1 MIILLIYLM
10 FVAMA
15 MKHLFLTAT
24 IKLLHPHF
32 AIAMML
38 LEYSV
43 KRVIICNFCLNNGVS
58 LIGLLDNT
66 KGPFNCTDGDVKL
79 FGGSNPYK
87 GTLHICVN
95 KAWSTVC
102 WRNNWQSVNTAVV
115 CHQLGYTAYGT
126 VTLSPPYFPLSFSF
140 SCFPLF
146 FSYLS
151 TFCCHN
157 LLYSIYYKGNFY
169 SLGRTD
175 ERYPAIIAGLSCQGT
190 EKTIGSCNRAP
201 NVDLQYCSLEVVE
214 IQCQGNSNI
223 MVACKFQHQTQN
235 NID

>member
-1 MIILLIYLM
+1 M

-115 CHQLGYTAYGT
+115 CQQLGYTAYGT

-146 FSYLS
+146 YSF
-151 TFCCHN
+151 
-157 LLYSIYYKGNFY
+157 LLFLLFAVIICYILFIIKVISIH
-169 SLGRTD
+169 
-175 ERYPAIIAGLSCQGT
+175 
-190 EKTIGSCNRAP
+190 
-201 NVDLQYCSLEVVE
+201 LEGQMRD
-214 IQCQGNSNI
+214 ILPLLL
-223 MVACKFQHQTQN
+223 
-235 NID
+235 D